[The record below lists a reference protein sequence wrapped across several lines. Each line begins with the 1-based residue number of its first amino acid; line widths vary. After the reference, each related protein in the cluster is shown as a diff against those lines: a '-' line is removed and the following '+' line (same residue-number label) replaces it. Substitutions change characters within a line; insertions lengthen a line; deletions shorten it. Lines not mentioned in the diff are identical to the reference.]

1 MLAVVTALISVV
13 VKHRGRSM
21 NQREPGAESKKQDP
35 ADGSFPKPPAAGWL
49 PAQRRELILNALLRD
64 SVVRVP
70 YLAQMMGTTEITI
83 RRDLNN
89 LARAG
94 LVRRVRGG
102 ALAVKSLD
110 PQGQSAETFTVSS
123 SYDSGLALTGIPK
136 SSVGTKVASKKKARR
151 LNKEARTSSG
161 NTDGK
166 TSANVSSLAMDN
178 ASSQDGTT
186 VVRRSRIGVALPEPS
201 FIWPSVTDAIRR
213 MAAEQFDLEIVAKE
227 TSYETF
233 PEVDIL
239 DDLAADPQMLG
250 LIMAPSIEPDVAP
263 ETWQWLTECQLP
275 VTILERHPPQWL
287 PGFFDSVHTDHPAG
301 VRRGLQHFR
310 QHGHHRVG
318 LALGRTPTA
327 GDIELGWQLMMREG
341 NGLEQTFLLKDKQP
355 YAAED
360 VEQIVQTILD
370 THTTAVL
377 VHPDYLSIAL
387 VPALEKR
394 GCRIPDDLSMI
405 TIDGYTKRLTVL
417 RSSAQDLAS
426 AALRLQ
432 VRRIQDPDQRIEHVY
447 IEPALIDRGSVADMA
462 DK

>member
-1 MLAVVTALISVV
+1 
-13 VKHRGRSM
+13 M
-21 NQREPGAESKKQDP
+21 NQRASGTGSRRQDP

-49 PAQRRELILNALLRD
+49 PAQRRELILNALLRE

-70 YLAQMMGTTEITI
+70 YLARMMGTTEITV

-110 PQGQSAETFTVSS
+110 SQGQSVESFPVSS
-123 SYDSGLALTGIPK
+123 PNNSDPTLAEIPK
-136 SSVGTKVASKKKARR
+136 ASVRTNAASKKSRR
-151 LNKEARTSSG
+151 KGNLDRASNDG
-161 NTDGK
+161 NTNGK
-166 TSANVSSLAMDN
+166 TSAGVSSLAMDK
-178 ASSQDGTT
+178 ASSQDGAA

-213 MAAEQFDLEIVAKE
+213 MAAEQFGLEIVAKE

-239 DDLAADPQMLG
+239 EDLAADPQMLG
-250 LIMAPSIEPDVAP
+250 LIVAPSIEPDVAP

-318 LALGRTPTA
+318 LALGSTPTA
-327 GDIELGWQLMMREG
+327 GDIELGWQLMMQEG
-341 NGLEQTFLLKDKQP
+341 DGLEQTFLLRDKQP

-360 VEQIVQTILD
+360 VEQIVQTILE

-387 VPALEKR
+387 VQALERR
-394 GCRIPDDLSMI
+394 GCRIPNDLSMI

-462 DK
+462 EKWTASA

>member
-1 MLAVVTALISVV
+1 
-13 VKHRGRSM
+13 M
-21 NQREPGAESKKQDP
+21 NERESGAGNKRQDP

-49 PAQRRELILNALLRD
+49 PAQRRELILNALLTE

-70 YLAQMMGTTEITI
+70 YLARMMGTTEITI

-94 LVRRVRGG
+94 LVRRVHGG

-110 PQGQSAETFTVSS
+110 SQGQSAESFTASS
-123 SYDSGLALTGIPK
+123 PYNPDLSLAEIPK
-136 SSVGTKVASKKKARR
+136 PS
-151 LNKEARTSSG
+151 ARTNATSKNKAERKDNPDRASRRSERSRSRSDE
-161 NTDGK
+161 NIKGK
-166 TSANVSSLAMDN
+166 TNAGLSSLAMDI
-178 ASSQDGTT
+178 ASSQDRAT
-186 VVRRSRIGVALPEPS
+186 VARRSRIGVALPEPS

-213 MAAEQFDLEIVAKE
+213 MAAEKFGLEIVAKE

-239 DDLAADPQMLG
+239 DDLDADPQMRG

-263 ETWQWLTECQLP
+263 ETWQWLTECRLP

-327 GDIELGWQLMMREG
+327 GDIELGWQLMMKEG
-341 NGLEQTFLLKDKQP
+341 GGLEQTFLLKDKQP

-360 VEQIVQTILD
+360 VEQIVQTILE

-387 VPALEKR
+387 VQALERR
-394 GCRIPDDLSMI
+394 GCRIPHDLSMI

-417 RSSAQDLAS
+417 RSSAQDLAT

-447 IEPALIDRGSVADMA
+447 IEPALIDRGSVADVA
-462 DK
+462 HK

>member
-1 MLAVVTALISVV
+1 
-13 VKHRGRSM
+13 
-21 NQREPGAESKKQDP
+21 
-35 ADGSFPKPPAAGWL
+35 
-49 PAQRRELILNALLRD
+49 
-64 SVVRVP
+64 
-70 YLAQMMGTTEITI
+70 MGTTEITV

-110 PQGQSAETFTVSS
+110 SQGQSFESFTISS
-123 SYDSGLALTGIPK
+123 SNNSDPALAGIPE
-136 SSVGTKVASKKKARR
+136 SSGRTKVASKRKTRR
-151 LNKEARTSSG
+151 KGNPHQASSG
-161 NTDGK
+161 GSTDGK
-166 TSANVSSLAMDN
+166 TSDGMSSITMDK
-178 ASSQDGTT
+178 ASSQDRES

-201 FIWPSVTDAIRR
+201 FIWPSVNDAIRR
-213 MAAEQFDLEIVAKE
+213 MAAEQFGLEVVAKE

-239 DDLAADPQMLG
+239 EDLATDPQMLG
-250 LIMAPSIEPDVAP
+250 LIVAPSIEPDVGP

-275 VTILERHPPQWL
+275 VTILERHPSQWM

-370 THTTAVL
+370 THNGCPGTSGL
-377 VHPDYLSIAL
+377 PVHRSGPGTGKTGVPYSRRSIHDHHRWLHQAPDR
-387 VPALEKR
+387 PAIL
-394 GCRIPDDLSMI
+394 GP
-405 TIDGYTKRLTVL
+405 GPG
-417 RSSAQDLAS
+417 
-426 AALRLQ
+426 
-432 VRRIQDPDQRIEHVY
+432 VRR
-447 IEPALIDRGSVADMA
+447 PAPPGQADTRPGPA
-462 DK
+462 HRARLHRTRTHRQGISCRYG

>member
-1 MLAVVTALISVV
+1 MRT
-13 VKHRGRSM
+13 
-21 NQREPGAESKKQDP
+21 
-35 ADGSFPKPPAAGWL
+35 
-49 PAQRRELILNALLRD
+49 NA
-64 SVVRVP
+64 
-70 YLAQMMGTTEITI
+70 
-83 RRDLNN
+83 
-89 LARAG
+89 
-94 LVRRVRGG
+94 
-102 ALAVKSLD
+102 
-110 PQGQSAETFTVSS
+110 SS
-123 SYDSGLALTGIPK
+123 E
-136 SSVGTKVASKKKARR
+136 KKAGRKGNLDR
-151 LNKEARTSSG
+151 ASSGGDTHSRTSSG
-161 NTDGK
+161 
-166 TSANVSSLAMDN
+166 VSSPAMDK
-178 ASSQDGTT
+178 ASSQDRAA
-186 VVRRSRIGVALPEPS
+186 VVRRNRIGVALPEPS
-201 FIWPSVTDAIRR
+201 FIWPSVTEAIRR
-213 MAAEQFDLEIVAKE
+213 MAAEQFGLDIVAEE

-239 DDLAADPQMLG
+239 EDLATDPQMLG
-250 LIMAPSIEPDVAP
+250 LIVAPSIEPDVAS

-318 LALGRTPTA
+318 LALGSTPTA

-341 NGLEQTFLLKDKQP
+341 DGLEQTFLLKDKQP

-360 VEQIVQTILD
+360 VEQVVQTILE

-387 VPALEKR
+387 VQALERR
-394 GCRIPDDLSMI
+394 GCRIPNDLSMI
-405 TIDGYTKRLTVL
+405 TIDGYTKRLTVM

-432 VRRIQDPDQRIEHVY
+432 VRRIQDPDQRIEHVC

-462 DK
+462 EK

>member
-1 MLAVVTALISVV
+1 MSQRASGT
-13 VKHRGRSM
+13 RSK
-21 NQREPGAESKKQDP
+21 RQDP

-49 PAQRRELILNALLRD
+49 PAQRRELILNALLRE

-70 YLAQMMGTTEITI
+70 YLARMMGTTEITV

-110 PQGQSAETFTVSS
+110 SQGQSVESSSVSS
-123 SYDSGLALTGIPK
+123 PNSSDPTLAKIPRASVRTNASSEKKVGRKGSLDRASSGGDTH
-136 SSVGTKVASKKKARR
+136 S
-151 LNKEARTSSG
+151 RTSSG
-161 NTDGK
+161 
-166 TSANVSSLAMDN
+166 VSSLAMVE
-178 ASSQDGTT
+178 ASSQDRAA
-186 VVRRSRIGVALPEPS
+186 VVRRNRIGVALPEPS
-201 FIWPSVTDAIRR
+201 FIWPSVTEAIRR
-213 MAAEQFDLEIVAKE
+213 MAAEQFGLEIVAEE

-239 DDLAADPQMLG
+239 EDLATDPQMLG
-250 LIMAPSIEPDVAP
+250 LIVAPSIEPDVAS

-318 LALGRTPTA
+318 LALGSTPTA

-341 NGLEQTFLLKDKQP
+341 DGLEQTFLLKDKQP

-360 VEQIVQTILD
+360 VEQVVQTILE

-387 VPALEKR
+387 VQALERR
-394 GCRIPDDLSMI
+394 GCRIPNDLSMI
-405 TIDGYTKRLTVL
+405 TIDGYTKRLTVM

-432 VRRIQDPDQRIEHVY
+432 VRRIQDPDQRIEHVC

-462 DK
+462 EK

>member
-1 MLAVVTALISVV
+1 
-13 VKHRGRSM
+13 M
-21 NQREPGAESKKQDP
+21 NQRESGARNKRQDH

-49 PAQRRELILNALLRD
+49 PAQRRELILNALLRE

-70 YLAQMMGTTEITI
+70 YLARMMGTTEITV

-89 LARAG
+89 LASAG

-110 PQGQSAETFTVSS
+110 SQGQSFESLTISS
-123 SYDSGLALTGIPK
+123 SNNSDPTLTGIPE
-136 SSVGTKVASKKKARR
+136 SSVRTKVASKRKARR
-151 LNKEARTSSG
+151 KGNPYQASSSG

-166 TSANVSSLAMDN
+166 TSDGMSSITMDK
-178 ASSQDGTT
+178 ASSQDRGA

-201 FIWPSVTDAIRR
+201 FIWPSVNDAIRR
-213 MAAEQFDLEIVAKE
+213 MAAEQFGLEIVAKE

-239 DDLAADPQMLG
+239 EDLATDPQMLG
-250 LIMAPSIEPDVAP
+250 LIVAPSIEPDVAP

-341 NGLEQTFLLKDKQP
+341 DGLEQTFLLKDKQP

-387 VPALEKR
+387 VQALERR
-394 GCRIPDDLSMI
+394 GCRIPNDLSMI

-417 RSSAQDLAS
+417 RSSAQDLAT

-432 VRRIQDPDQRIEHVY
+432 VRRIQDPDQRIEHLY
-447 IEPALIDRGSVADMA
+447 IEPELIDRGSVADMA

>member
-1 MLAVVTALISVV
+1 
-13 VKHRGRSM
+13 M
-21 NQREPGAESKKQDP
+21 NQRETGAGSKKQDP
-35 ADGSFPKPPAAGWL
+35 SDGSFPKPPAAGWL
-49 PAQRRELILNALLRD
+49 PAQRRELILNALLRE

-70 YLAQMMGTTEITI
+70 YLAQMMGTTEITV

-110 PQGQSAETFTVSS
+110 PQGQSVESFTVSS
-123 SYDSGLALTGIPK
+123 PNNADPTLAEMPK
-136 SSVGTKVASKKKARR
+136 ASVGTNAASEKEIRR
-151 LNKEARTSSG
+151 KINLDRIVSRGS
-161 NTDGK
+161 TDGK
-166 TSANVSSLAMDN
+166 TSAGASSFVMDK
-178 ASSQDGTT
+178 ASSQDRAAA
-186 VVRRSRIGVALPEPS
+186 VRRSRIGVALPEPS

-213 MAAEQFDLEIVAKE
+213 MAAERFDLEIVAKE

-239 DDLAADPQMLG
+239 EDLATDPQMLG
-250 LIMAPSIEPDVAP
+250 LIVAPSIEPDVAP

-287 PGFFDSVHTDHPAG
+287 SGFFDSVHTDHPAG

-327 GDIELGWQLMMREG
+327 GDIELGWQLMMQEG
-341 NGLEQTFLLKDKQP
+341 DGLEQTFLLKDKQP

-360 VEQIVQTILD
+360 VEQIVQTILE
-370 THTTAVL
+370 TRTTAVL

-387 VPALEKR
+387 VQALERR
-394 GCRIPDDLSMI
+394 GCRIPDNLSMI

-432 VRRIQDPDQRIEHVY
+432 VRRIQDPDRRIEHVY

>member
-1 MLAVVTALISVV
+1 
-13 VKHRGRSM
+13 M
-21 NQREPGAESKKQDP
+21 NQRASGAGSKRQDP

-49 PAQRRELILNALLRD
+49 PAQRRELILNALLRE

-70 YLAQMMGTTEITI
+70 YLARMMGITEITV

-110 PQGQSAETFTVSS
+110 PQGQSVESFTVSS
-123 SYDSGLALTGIPK
+123 PNSSDPTLGEIPK
-136 SSVGTKVASKKKARR
+136 ASVRTNAASKKGARR
-151 LNKEARTSSG
+151 KSNLDRASSSG
-161 NTDGK
+161 NTNGK
-166 TSANVSSLAMDN
+166 TSAGMSSLAMGT
-178 ASSQDGTT
+178 ASSQDRAA
-186 VVRRSRIGVALPEPS
+186 VVCRGRIGVALPEPS

-213 MAAEQFDLEIVAKE
+213 MAAEQFGLEIVAKE

-239 DDLAADPQMLG
+239 EDLAADPQMLG
-250 LIMAPSIEPDVAP
+250 LIVAPSIEPDVAP

-318 LALGRTPTA
+318 LALGSTPTA

-341 NGLEQTFLLKDKQP
+341 DGLEQTFLLKDKQP

-360 VEQIVQTILD
+360 VEQIVQTILE

-387 VPALEKR
+387 VQALERR
-394 GCRIPDDLSMI
+394 GCHIPNDLSMI

-426 AALRLQ
+426 ATLRLQ
-432 VRRIQDPDQRIEHVY
+432 VRRIRDQDQRIEHVY

-462 DK
+462 GK

>member
-1 MLAVVTALISVV
+1 MD
-13 VKHRGRSM
+13 
-21 NQREPGAESKKQDP
+21 QRESGAGSKRQDP
-35 ADGSFPKPPAAGWL
+35 ADASFPNPPAAGWL
-49 PAQRRELILNALLRD
+49 PAQRRELILNALLRE

-70 YLAQMMGTTEITI
+70 YLARMMGTTEITV

-110 PQGQSAETFTVSS
+110 FQGQSAESFTVTS
-123 SYDSGLALTGIPK
+123 SYTSDPALTDIPK
-136 SSVGTKVASKKKARR
+136 PSVRTNVTSKKKAGRKG
-151 LNKEARTSSG
+151 NPDRTSSARG
-161 NTDGK
+161 TNGK
-166 TSANVSSLAMDN
+166 TNAGVSSLAMDE
-178 ASSQDGTT
+178 ASSRDRAT

-213 MAAEQFDLEIVAKE
+213 MAAEKFGLEIVAKE

-233 PEVDIL
+233 PEIDIL
-239 DDLAADPQMLG
+239 DDLATDPQMLG

-318 LALGRTPTA
+318 LALGSTPTA
-327 GDIELGWQLMMREG
+327 GDIELGWQLMMKEG
-341 NGLEQTFLLKDKQP
+341 GGLEQTFLLKDKQP

-360 VEQIVQTILD
+360 VEQIVQTILE

-387 VPALEKR
+387 VQALERR
-394 GCRIPDDLSMI
+394 GCHIPNDLSMI

-417 RSSAQDLAS
+417 RSSAQDLAT

-432 VRRIQDPDQRIEHVY
+432 VRRIQDPDQRIEHLY
-447 IEPALIDRGSVADMA
+447 IEPELIDRGSVADTA
-462 DK
+462 DE

>member
-1 MLAVVTALISVV
+1 MRTNASSEKKA
-13 VKHRGRSM
+13 GRK
-21 NQREPGAESKKQDP
+21 G
-35 ADGSFPKPPAAGWL
+35 
-49 PAQRRELILNALLRD
+49 
-64 SVVRVP
+64 
-70 YLAQMMGTTEITI
+70 
-83 RRDLNN
+83 
-89 LARAG
+89 
-94 LVRRVRGG
+94 
-102 ALAVKSLD
+102 SLD
-110 PQGQSAETFTVSS
+110 RASS
-123 SYDSGLALTGIPK
+123 GGDTHS
-136 SSVGTKVASKKKARR
+136 
-151 LNKEARTSSG
+151 RTSSG
-161 NTDGK
+161 
-166 TSANVSSLAMDN
+166 VSSLAMVE
-178 ASSQDGTT
+178 ASSQDRAA
-186 VVRRSRIGVALPEPS
+186 VVHRNRIGVALPEPS
-201 FIWPSVTDAIRR
+201 FIWPSVTEAIRR
-213 MAAEQFDLEIVAKE
+213 MAAEQFGLEIVAEE

-239 DDLAADPQMLG
+239 EDLATDPQMLG
-250 LIMAPSIEPDVAP
+250 LIVAPSIEPDVAS

-318 LALGRTPTA
+318 LALGSTPTA

-341 NGLEQTFLLKDKQP
+341 DGLEQTFLLKDKQP

-360 VEQIVQTILD
+360 VEQVVQTILE

-387 VPALEKR
+387 VQALERR
-394 GCRIPDDLSMI
+394 GCRIPNDLSMI
-405 TIDGYTKRLTVL
+405 TIDGYTKRLTVM

-432 VRRIQDPDQRIEHVY
+432 VRRIQDPDQRIEHVC

-462 DK
+462 EK

>member
-1 MLAVVTALISVV
+1 
-13 VKHRGRSM
+13 M
-21 NQREPGAESKKQDP
+21 NQRKSGAGSKRQDP

-49 PAQRRELILNALLRD
+49 PAQRRELILNALLRE

-70 YLAQMMGTTEITI
+70 YLARIMGTTEITV

-110 PQGQSAETFTVSS
+110 SQGQSFESFTISS
-123 SYDSGLALTGIPK
+123 SNNSDPALAGIPE
-136 SSVGTKVASKKKARR
+136 SSGRTKVASKRKTRR
-151 LNKEARTSSG
+151 KGNPHQASSG
-161 NTDGK
+161 GSTDGK
-166 TSANVSSLAMDN
+166 TSDGMSSITMDK
-178 ASSQDGTT
+178 ASSQDRES

-201 FIWPSVTDAIRR
+201 FIWPSVNDAIRR
-213 MAAEQFDLEIVAKE
+213 MAAEQFGLEVVAKE

-239 DDLAADPQMLG
+239 EDLATDPQMLG
-250 LIMAPSIEPDVAP
+250 LIVAPSIEPDVAP

-447 IEPALIDRGSVADMA
+447 IEPELIDRGSVADMA

>member
-1 MLAVVTALISVV
+1 
-13 VKHRGRSM
+13 M
-21 NQREPGAESKKQDP
+21 NQRASGAESKRQKP

-49 PAQRRELILNALLRD
+49 PAQRRELILNALLTE

-70 YLAQMMGTTEITI
+70 CLAQMMGTTEITV

-94 LVRRVRGG
+94 LVRRVHGG

-110 PQGQSAETFTVSS
+110 SQGQSAESFTVSS
-123 SYDSGLALTGIPK
+123 PYNADLASAGIPK
-136 SSVGTKVASKKKARR
+136 SSVRTNIATKKKTGRKNNPDRA
-151 LNKEARTSSG
+151 SSG
-161 NTDGK
+161 STDGK
-166 TSANVSSLAMDN
+166 TSVGLSAIDK
-178 ASSQDGTT
+178 ASSKDRAA
-186 VVRRSRIGVALPEPS
+186 VIRRSRIGIALPEPS

-213 MAAEQFDLEIVAKE
+213 MAAEKFGLEIVAEE

-233 PEVDIL
+233 PEIDIL

-250 LIMAPSIEPDVAP
+250 LIMAPSTEPDVAP

-275 VTILERHPPQWL
+275 VTIMERHPPQWL

-301 VRRGLQHFR
+301 VRRGLQHFL

-327 GDIELGWQLMMREG
+327 GDIELGWQLMMKDG
-341 NGLEQTFLLKDKQP
+341 GGLEQTFLLKDKQP

-360 VEQIVQTILD
+360 VEQIVQTILE

-387 VPALEKR
+387 VQALERR
-394 GCRIPDDLSMI
+394 GCRIPNDLSMI

-417 RSSAQDLAS
+417 RSSAQDLAT

-432 VRRIQDPDQRIEHVY
+432 VRRIQDPDQRIEHLY
-447 IEPALIDRGSVADMA
+447 IEPALIDRGSVADVA